1 MRAYPLTLLIV
12 WITGACGAYLYS
24 SWRQIPW
31 PAALPVSAAL
41 LVELSLYAALA
52 FEPVRR
58 WMAARPGLLLWLPLS
73 AVVPFVI
80 YTLPAGVLAWP
91 PLLTLAALACLVT
104 LWYRRLPAHPLADLG
119 FLAVMA
125 APVLTKLFPR
135 LYPAPVPE
143 LDEIAVL
150 GQLMWIRLGI
160 FAALELRRFAATG
173 FGFVPD
179 ARAWRTGGLYFAA
192 FLPLGAAFATGIG
205 FARFEPAADWW
216 WRFPLT
222 FLGALWVVA
231 LSEEFFFRGMLQQI
245 LSRWWGTKAGLA
257 AASLAFGAAHLGFRQ
272 FPNWEFAA
280 LASVAGLFYGRAY
293 LAGGGIRAAMVAHA
307 LVVAT
312 WRTLFR

>member
-1 MRAYPLTLLIV
+1 MRAYPLTLLVV
-12 WITGACGAYLYS
+12 WITGAFGAYLYS
-24 SWRQIPW
+24 STREIP
-31 PAALPVSAAL
+31 PAVALPFGAAL

-58 WMAARPGLLLWLPLS
+58 WAARQRGLLVWLPLS
-73 AVVPFVI
+73 AAIPYLV
-80 YTLPAGVLAWP
+80 YTLPTG
-91 PLLTLAALACLVT
+91 LLGRLSLFSLAALAVAVT
-104 LWYRRLPAHPLADLG
+104 VWYRRLPAHPLADLG
-119 FLAVMA
+119 FLALMA
-125 APVLTKLFPR
+125 APVLAKLFPR
-135 LYPAPVPE
+135 LYPAPVAE
-143 LDEIAVL
+143 LDEVAVL

-160 FAALELRRFAATG
+160 FAALELRRFEGTG
-173 FGFVPD
+173 FGFMPD
-179 ARAWRTGGLYFAA
+179 AGAWRIGALYYACFM
-192 FLPLGAAFATGIG
+192 PVGAALAAGIG

-222 FLGALWVVA
+222 FFGALWVVA

-245 LSRWWGTKAGLA
+245 LSGWWGTKAGLV
-257 AASLAFGAAHLGFRQ
+257 AASLAFGAAHLGFRD

-293 LAGGGIRAAMVAHA
+293 LAGGGVRAAMVAHA